1 MLHFSQGAAQNP
13 TSHACAAGHHVFS
26 AGDAAKLWRV
36 DSGVLRMFR
45 RDAGEQLLVSLATA
59 GDLVGIESLCG
70 QAHQLSAQALTDVVL
85 APLQPHTDTERQ
97 QLMMLALLQ
106 HQQRSHDMALLRT
119 GPVLPRMVQL
129 LKLLGHASALLGHT
143 HDADTL
149 RSSLPVLRELASVVD
164 AKPETV
170 CRALAQLL
178 PPRTRKTGPRTW
190 AVAGAAAAQALGL
203 LANPGM
209 AANGAMA

>member
-1 MLHFSQGAAQNP
+1 MAHFFQDTVPHP
-13 TSHACAAGHHVFS
+13 TTQACAAGHHVFT
-26 AGDAAKLWRV
+26 AGDAATLWRV
-36 DSGVLRMFR
+36 ASGVLRMVR
-45 RDAGEQLLVSLATA
+45 REAGEQLLVSLATQ
-59 GDLVGIESLCG
+59 GDLVGIEALCG
-70 QAHQLSAQALTDVVL
+70 QAHQLSAHALTDVVL
-85 APLQPHTDTERQ
+85 VPLQPHTETERQ

-119 GPVLPRMVQL
+119 GPVLPRVVQL
-129 LKLLGHASALLGHT
+129 LKLLGHASALLGHP
-143 HDADTL
+143 HDADAL
-149 RSSLPVLRELASVVD
+149 RSSLPVLRELAGVVD

-203 LANPGM
+203 MANPGM
-209 AANGAMA
+209 QADGAMA